1 MIYPDLLKA
10 DFGKLPLVLREF
22 HAVAGERRALGKV
35 AIRHQHPWLAR
46 LVGFPEEGTD
56 VPLRLHVAAT
66 EDREVW
72 TRWFGDSM
80 RRSVQWASGDLLVEK
95 AGPVRIG
102 LRISAGPAGMRFES
116 RSASLWGIPLPLR
129 MNAWTRGDGSSWEVE
144 VTIAHIGSY
153 RGRVAPA

>member
-1 MIYPDLLKA
+1 MIYPHLLKA

-22 HAVAGERRALGKV
+22 HAAAGQKRAVGTV
-35 AIRHQHPWLAR
+35 AIRHERPWLAR
-46 LVGFPEEGTD
+46 LVGFPAEGTD
-56 VPLRLHVAAT
+56 IPLRLQVDAA

-80 RRSVQWASGDLLVEK
+80 RRSVQWASGDVLVEK

-102 LRISAGPAGMRFES
+102 LRISASATGMRFES
-116 RSASLWGIPLPLR
+116 KSASLWGIPLPLR
-129 MNAWTRGDGSSWEVE
+129 MDAWTRADGSSWEVE